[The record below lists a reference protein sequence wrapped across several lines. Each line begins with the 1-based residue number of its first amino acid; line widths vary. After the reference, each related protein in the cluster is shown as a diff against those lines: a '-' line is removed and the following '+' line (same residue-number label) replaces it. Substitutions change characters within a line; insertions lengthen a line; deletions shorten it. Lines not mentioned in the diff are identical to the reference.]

1 VTELALPDLPR
12 WVEAHG
18 LAADPTSWRRTLGTG
33 FAVGNDHARLVVVGG
48 DAEAA
53 AVDELARAYDAH
65 ALLVAIEREDL
76 AATLRAGGRP
86 VVRAVLH
93 TLSEPDALPELEGAF
108 PLPEDVTLSH
118 LPPALADELSA
129 ARTKHTIWAAW
140 VDGEPV
146 SFAYAPWRSPSWFDV
161 SVDTAPGARQLGLA
175 TVVASAMIRE
185 ERAHGREPVW
195 GATEDNVASLRLA
208 RRLGFVACDE
218 LWVAPPAV

>member
-108 PLPEDVTLSH
+108 PLPEHATLSH
-118 LPPALADELSA
+118 LPPALADGL
-129 ARTKHTIWAAW
+129 RH
-140 VDGEPV
+140 G
-146 SFAYAPWRSPSWFDV
+146 AYAKLTGSPTSCPPRGRSTRSGPHGSM
-161 SVDTAPGARQLGLA
+161 
-175 TVVASAMIRE
+175 AS
-185 ERAHGREPVW
+185 P
-195 GATEDNVASLRLA
+195 
-208 RRLGFVACDE
+208 
-218 LWVAPPAV
+218 